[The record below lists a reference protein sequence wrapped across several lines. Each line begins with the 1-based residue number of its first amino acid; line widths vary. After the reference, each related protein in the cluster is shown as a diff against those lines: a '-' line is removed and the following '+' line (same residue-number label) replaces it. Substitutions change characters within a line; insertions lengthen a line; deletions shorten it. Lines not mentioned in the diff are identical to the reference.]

1 MGPEI
6 VIALQAMRGAWAGI
20 QFCCDCLRE
29 GSVEIQKVKKTV
41 EGGVTDAKK
50 IYAEV
55 TGIWGWLKG
64 LLGAAPKHHGGSGPK
79 QHEAAAEPAKSPA
92 KKSSAKEE
100 YVDHIPSQDEI
111 VQQFIGH
118 VGEWFDNYHT
128 LKTYT
133 EKRYAE
139 VFGKD
144 EIDQKEV
151 LELTQLQVEVDSAY
165 PALMSLMTTNAPWQL
180 GPIWS
185 QFKEMQDKVKVGQ
198 AARQMKQKREKA
210 MRDARA
216 AQKRSD
222 DIDRNMTL
230 FWAIVTVFY
239 FWALM
244 GAVWLNTKTTQ

>member
-1 MGPEI
+1 VGPEI

-64 LLGAAPKHHGGSGPK
+64 LFGEKPK
-79 QHEAAAEPAKSPA
+79 AAAHVEAKAIEQKPAA
-92 KKSSAKEE
+92 KKPSAKEE
-100 YVDHIPSQDEI
+100 YIDHIPTQDEV

-210 MRDARA
+210 KRDADA

-222 DIDRNMTL
+222 DIDRNMTW
-230 FWAIVTVFY
+230 FWSLMTVFY
-239 FWALM
+239 FWTLM
-244 GAVWLNTKTTQ
+244 GTVWVSANPTQ

>member
-1 MGPEI
+1 VGPEI

-64 LLGAAPKHHGGSGPK
+64 LFGEKPK
-79 QHEAAAEPAKSPA
+79 AAAHVEAKAVEQKPAT

-100 YVDHIPSQDEI
+100 YIDHIPTQDEV

-180 GPIWS
+180 GPIWT

-222 DIDRNMTL
+222 DIDRNMTW

>member
-1 MGPEI
+1 VGPEI

-29 GSVEIQKVKKTV
+29 GSVEIQKVKKTI

-64 LLGAAPKHHGGSGPK
+64 LFGEKPKAATHV
-79 QHEAAAEPAKSPA
+79 EAKAIEQKPTT
-92 KKSSAKEE
+92 KKPSAKEE
-100 YVDHIPSQDEI
+100 YIDHIPTQDEV

-222 DIDRNMTL
+222 DIDRNMTW

>member
-1 MGPEI
+1 VGPEI

-64 LLGAAPKHHGGSGPK
+64 LFGEKPK
-79 QHEAAAEPAKSPA
+79 AAAHVEAKTIEQKPTA

-100 YVDHIPSQDEI
+100 YIDHIPTQDEV

-210 MRDARA
+210 KRDADA

-222 DIDRNMTL
+222 DIDRNMTW
-230 FWAIVTVFY
+230 FWSLMTVFY
-239 FWALM
+239 FWTLM
-244 GAVWLNTKTTQ
+244 GTVWVSANQTQ

>member
-1 MGPEI
+1 VGPEI

-64 LLGAAPKHHGGSGPK
+64 LLGSGNAQTGKGSIKQAESVATKEPPTEKKRKPKD
-79 QHEAAAEPAKSPA
+79 
-92 KKSSAKEE
+92 E
-100 YVDHIPSQDEI
+100 YVDHIPTQDEI

-180 GPIWS
+180 GPIWT

-222 DIDRNMTL
+222 DIDRNMTW